1 MIGKRIQ
8 ELRLK
13 RGMSLSELAERAGV
27 AKSYLSAIERMIQ
40 INPSI
45 QVLEKLSSVLGIP
58 VQQLLVNEQIAE
70 EDTIDP
76 EWFELAKEAMQSGIS
91 KEEFRDF
98 LEFQKWRHHKE

>member
-8 ELRLK
+8 ELRIK
-13 RGMSLSELAERAGV
+13 RGLSLSELAERAGV

-45 QVLEKLSSVLGIP
+45 QVLEKLSAVLEIP
-58 VQQLLVNEQIAE
+58 VQQLLVDETITE
-70 EDTIDP
+70 EDSIDP

-91 KEEFRDF
+91 KEEFKDF
-98 LEFQKWRHHKE
+98 LEFQKWRQHKD

>member
-8 ELRLK
+8 DLRIK

-40 INPSI
+40 VNPSI
-45 QVLEKLSSVLGIP
+45 QVLEKLASVLGIP
-58 VQQLLVNEQIAE
+58 VQQLLIDESVADEN
-70 EDTIDP
+70 TIDP
-76 EWFELAKEAMQSGIS
+76 EWFELAREAMQSGIS
-91 KEEFRDF
+91 KEEFRSF